1 MINLCTKGYD
11 SGYLVVLS
19 YGFNI
24 WSPWNV
30 QANLINEQ
38 INHKL
43 LADAA
48 RTGSQDLIGLAGSSD
63 LFGLV

>member
-1 MINLCTKGYD
+1 MT
-11 SGYLVVLS
+11 
-19 YGFNI
+19 
-24 WSPWNV
+24 
-30 QANLINEQ
+30 Q

-43 LADAA
+43 LAHAA

>member
-1 MINLCTKGYD
+1 MDRLIGWWSCDCFMINLRTKGCD

-30 QANLINEQ
+30 QANLINDT
-38 INHKL
+38 N
-43 LADAA
+43 
-48 RTGSQDLIGLAGSSD
+48 
-63 LFGLV
+63 